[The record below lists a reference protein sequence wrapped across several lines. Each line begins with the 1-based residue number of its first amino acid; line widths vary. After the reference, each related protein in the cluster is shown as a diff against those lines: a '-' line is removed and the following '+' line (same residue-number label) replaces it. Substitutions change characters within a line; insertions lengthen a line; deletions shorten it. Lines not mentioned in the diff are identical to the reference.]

1 MKLNNDIL
9 KHTVVQ
15 INEMQNAMREA
26 AKQVEGSQQYIE
38 KQMEIFKDNES
49 LKSAQKILKQQRE
62 QIADSFFGQNKSMH
76 NVEVSSPKKSDDS

>member
-1 MKLNNDIL
+1 M